1 MVEVDDADSASLA
14 AALPPPPDLANAT
27 ACRDQIAGLGVARYE
42 IDELEALVGGALIL
56 VVPAPRATPSYRR
69 KPVNS
74 GKRVYFVRRGSDS
87 P

>member
-1 MVEVDDADSASLA
+1 MVKVDDADSASLA
-14 AALPPPPDLANAT
+14 AAVPTPPDFADAT
-27 ACRDQIAGLGVARYE
+27 ARRDQIAGLGAARYE

-56 VVPAPRATPSYRR
+56 VVAAPRATPSYRR